1 MPPRVEKTMGRNAFP
16 GDGAGEVFIV
26 CNLGHPAPRRR
37 IPRTGF
43 VRSRPGGS
51 FHEPTAR
58 PQPTCTASCRLTHAM
73 CAAARAD
80 ERGLGVVL
88 SVEADERGLGDSDE
102 DGGEGGEDGEA
113 VSWQAALRALLWSVY
128 IPGTIRALGQMSLDP
143 FVPLFAKRWG
153 ATVSEAGVVSS
164 LSFAANALCSP
175 VAGILVAKTGASCAM
190 LVGVTVNIGAALL
203 GGVSPSV
210 FGLSVSRGLTGA
222 GNGVFQVGR
231 QVSLTNDV
239 PNALRGRVQSLQ
251 VRL

>member
-1 MPPRVEKTMGRNAFP
+1 
-16 GDGAGEVFIV
+16 
-26 CNLGHPAPRRR
+26 
-37 IPRTGF
+37 
-43 VRSRPGGS
+43 
-51 FHEPTAR
+51 
-58 PQPTCTASCRLTHAM
+58 M

-80 ERGLGVVL
+80 ERGLGILL
-88 SVEADERGLGDSDE
+88 SAEADERGLGDSDE

-175 VAGILVAKTGASCAM
+175 VAGILVAKTGSSCAM
-190 LVGVTVNIGAALL
+190 LVGVAVNICAALL

-210 FGLSVSRGLTGA
+210 VGLSVSRALTGA

-231 QVSLTNDV
+231 QVQLT
-239 PNALRGRVQSLQ
+239 
-251 VRL
+251 

>member
-1 MPPRVEKTMGRNAFP
+1 MDPSSQQRARNRRVE
-16 GDGAGEVFIV
+16 DGELQA
-26 CNLGHPAPRRR
+26 HPR
-37 IPRTGF
+37 
-43 VRSRPGGS
+43 
-51 FHEPTAR
+51 
-58 PQPTCTASCRLTHAM
+58 M

-222 GNGVFQVGR
+222 GNGVFQVGW
-231 QVSLTNDV
+231 QVQLT
-239 PNALRGRVQSLQ
+239 
-251 VRL
+251 